1 MSTSVSDRFEVV
13 PMQARP
19 RIGSP
24 APQFEAESTRGAIRL
39 QDYRGSWLVLFSHPA
54 DFTPVCTTEF
64 LALAELAPEFKK
76 RGVELLGV
84 SLDSVFSHIAWVRNI
99 AENFG
104 VTIPFPIIADPN
116 QEVAALYE
124 MIMTGE
130 SKTETIRS
138 VFVIDPTGVL
148 RAMLYYPV
156 AVGRNTAE
164 ILRLIDALQIAD
176 RLGAAIPANW
186 KPGDPVAMPAPK
198 TLEAA
203 ANRAQ
208 TGHEYVDWYF
218 CKRKL
223 D

>member
-1 MSTSVSDRFEVV
+1 MNGSVNDRLEVV
-13 PMQARP
+13 PLQARP

-24 APQFEAESTRGAIRL
+24 APQFEADSTRGPVRL

-84 SLDSVFSHIAWVRNI
+84 SLDSVFSHIAWLRNI

-116 QEVAALYE
+116 QEVAGLYE
-124 MIMTGE
+124 MMMPGE
-130 SKTETIRS
+130 SKSETVRS
-138 VFVIDPTGVL
+138 VYVIDPTSVL
-148 RAMLYYPV
+148 RAMLFYPLT
-156 AVGRNTAE
+156 VGRNTAE

-176 RLGAAIPANW
+176 RLGAAVPANW

-198 TLEAA
+198 TVEAA
-203 ANRAQ
+203 ARRSKD
-208 TGHEYVDWYF
+208 GHEYVDWYF
-218 CKRKL
+218 CKRRL

>member
-1 MSTSVSDRFEVV
+1 MNGSSATQFEVL
-13 PMQARP
+13 PMHVKP

-24 APQFEAESTRGAIRL
+24 APPFEGESTAGAVRL

-54 DFTPVCTTEF
+54 DFTPVCTTEL
-64 LALAELAPEFKK
+64 LALAEQAPEFKK

-84 SLDSVFSHIAWVRNI
+84 SLDSVFSHIAWMRNI
-99 AENFG
+99 AEHFG

-116 QEVAALYE
+116 QEVASRYE
-124 MIMTGE
+124 MIMPGE
-130 SKTETIRS
+130 SKTQTVRS
-138 VFVIDPTGVL
+138 VFVIDPTSVL
-148 RAMLYYPV
+148 RAMLFYPM

-176 RLGAAIPANW
+176 RLGAAVPANW
-186 KPGDPVAMPAPK
+186 NPGDPLVMPAPK
-198 TLEAA
+198 TFDAA
-203 ANRAQ
+203 ANLSPA
-208 TGHEYVDWYF
+208 GLGYVDWYF

>member
-1 MSTSVSDRFEVV
+1 
-13 PMQARP
+13 MQVRP

-24 APQFEAESTRGAIRL
+24 APQFEADSTRGAIRL

-54 DFTPVCTTEF
+54 DFTPVCTTEM
-64 LALAELAPEFKK
+64 LALAEMAPEFKK

-124 MIMTGE
+124 MMMPGE

-138 VFVIDPTGVL
+138 VFVIDPTSVL

-198 TLEAA
+198 TVEAA
-203 ANRAQ
+203 AQRAQ
-208 TGHEYVDWYF
+208 TGPEYVDWYF